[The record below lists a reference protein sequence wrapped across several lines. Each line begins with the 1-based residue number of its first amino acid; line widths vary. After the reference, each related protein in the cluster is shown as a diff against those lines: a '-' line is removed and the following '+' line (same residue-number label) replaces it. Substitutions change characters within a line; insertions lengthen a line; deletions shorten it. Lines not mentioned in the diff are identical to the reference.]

1 MLNLI
6 DISQPGSNIIKRF
19 AICYVVNKHYTHR
32 TTIIC
37 CSYCFKS
44 LLSGRIP
51 YLKLNFTTVQINC
64 FYFEI
69 NTFL

>member
-44 LLSGRIP
+44 FLSSRIP
-51 YLKLNFTTVQINC
+51 YLKPNYLPVYLDSFN
-64 FYFEI
+64 FEI
-69 NTFL
+69 DS